1 MNLLTIIYVYLTIST
16 SHKIRKTITMAK
28 LNCFVAQSGGPTV
41 AINSSL
47 AGVIK
52 GVADSE
58 MYGTIYGSVNGILGI
73 LDNRILNLSEK
84 FLMIKNFCALSTH
97 LPCILVHAVTN
108 YRITTGMTA
117 TIREFLNN
125 SSVII

>member
-58 MYGTIYGSVNGILGI
+58 MYDTIYGSVNGILGI

-84 FLMIKNFCALSTH
+84 VPDDKELLCLKHTPAMYLSLIH
-97 LPCILVHAVTN
+97 I
-108 YRITTGMTA
+108 
-117 TIREFLNN
+117 
-125 SSVII
+125 